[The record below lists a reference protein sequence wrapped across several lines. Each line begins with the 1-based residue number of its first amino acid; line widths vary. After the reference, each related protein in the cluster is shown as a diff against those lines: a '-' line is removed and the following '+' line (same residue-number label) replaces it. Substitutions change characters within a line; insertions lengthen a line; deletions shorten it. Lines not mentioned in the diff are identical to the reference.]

1 MGQNNYWC
9 CYFWADSISYVG
21 IAMSTWKI
29 NLKELTATSING
41 ITFKLTET
49 KSGEYEGV
57 YLNLVDGGEWEGIMA
72 GMTVRYD
79 WREEN

>member
-1 MGQNNYWC
+1 
-9 CYFWADSISYVG
+9 
-21 IAMSTWKI
+21 MSTYKI
-29 NLKELTATSING
+29 NLKDQTATSING
-41 ITFKLTET
+41 LTFKLTET

-79 WREEN
+79 WGEEN

>member
-1 MGQNNYWC
+1 MPDVY
-9 CYFWADSISYVG
+9 AVG
-21 IAMSTWKI
+21 DNLQMSTGKI
-29 NLKELTATSING
+29 NLNEQTATSTNG

-49 KSGEYEGV
+49 KSGEHEGV